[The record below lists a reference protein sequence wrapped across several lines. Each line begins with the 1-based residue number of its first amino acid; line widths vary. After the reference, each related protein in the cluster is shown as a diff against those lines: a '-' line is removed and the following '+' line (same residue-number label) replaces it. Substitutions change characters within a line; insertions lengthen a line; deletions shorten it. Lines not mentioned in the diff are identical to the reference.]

1 MTVYNAGMDERWTIE
16 QLAPLVEMAL
26 DLSGYNGQHSGRV
39 RNLPDLRTIRYY
51 TTLGLLD
58 SPAEMRG
65 RKAFY
70 GRRHLVQLVAIK
82 RLQSG
87 GLSLTEVQKSLAG
100 IDDRALME
108 LASLPSDFWQ
118 RALGAA
124 EQALDASSPAQA
136 PRAVGRHDKA
146 RHETARRGA
155 FWAAEP
161 GMATK
166 TTEDHPLTPRP
177 ALHLP
182 VIEGVELVLE
192 GIDPADWT
200 PEAIARLK
208 GPLAVLAE
216 ALRELKLTQGK

>member
-1 MTVYNAGMDERWTIE
+1 MTVYNSGMDERWTIE

-39 RNLPDLRTIRYY
+39 RGLPDLRTIRYY

-58 SPAEMRG
+58 PPAEMRG

-82 RLQSG
+82 RLQSR
-87 GLSLTEVQKSLAG
+87 GLSLAQVQQALAG
-100 IDDRALME
+100 LDDRALAE
-108 LASLPSDFWQ
+108 LASLPADFWQ
-118 RALGAA
+118 RAAA
-124 EQALDASSPAQA
+124 LCEQSPARLPQCRQRSATPFGPPSQQYRRRNPAEETPA
-136 PRAVGRHDKA
+136 PR
-146 RHETARRGA
+146 
-155 FWAAEP
+155 
-161 GMATK
+161 
-166 TTEDHPLTPRP
+166 L

-192 GIDPADWT
+192 GIDPARWT

-208 GPLAVLAE
+208 GPLEGLAQT
-216 ALRELKLTQGK
+216 LRDLHLRTHRAPRDEWHHGGA